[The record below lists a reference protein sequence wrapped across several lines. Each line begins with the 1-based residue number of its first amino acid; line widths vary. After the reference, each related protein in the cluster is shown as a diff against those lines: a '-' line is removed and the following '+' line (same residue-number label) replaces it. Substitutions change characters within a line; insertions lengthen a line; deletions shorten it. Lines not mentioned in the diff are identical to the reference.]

1 MTIKQLVTSKHPIL
15 NKSIPDVT
23 KFDENL
29 EQLLLDLEDTMYD
42 VEASAI
48 CAPQIGVAQKVAM
61 IDMEMDGLLQLINPQ
76 IISESDT
83 KVTDLEGSISI
94 PNVYGE
100 VERSKMIVVKSN
112 DKKGNEVE
120 MTAYDDIARMIL
132 HMIDHFEGRLFTERV
147 EKFLSE
153 SEMEAYFDNE

>member
-112 DKKGNEVE
+112 DKNGNEVE

>member
-15 NKSIPDVT
+15 NKPIPDVT
-23 KFDENL
+23 KYDENL
-29 EQLLLDLEDTMYD
+29 GQLLLDLEDTMYD

-112 DKKGNEVE
+112 DKNGNEVE

>member
-48 CAPQIGVAQKVAM
+48 CAPQIGVAQKIAM

>member
-29 EQLLLDLEDTMYD
+29 EQLLVDLEDTMYD